1 MATLDE
7 ASQVHPCAKWWI
19 KADGCDIVSGLEE
32 SVRLEWNGDVDYGTS
47 ELQLLYSSYCH
58 RLDLIEKLSSDDP
71 LEDRRQLVLE
81 NLQREYVLSADIN
94 FIGEGETVSH
104 VAVPDRIIP
113 SRISSASPSLTCYSP
128 IRVGLIRAI

>member
-1 MATLDE
+1 MATLDD
-7 ASQVHPCAKWWI
+7 ASRVHPSAKWWI

-47 ELQLLYSSYCH
+47 ELQLLYSSYRH

-71 LEDRRQLVLE
+71 LEDRRQFVLE
-81 NLQREYVLSADIN
+81 NLQREYNVLCADIN

-104 VAVPDRIIP
+104 IHLCCPE
-113 SRISSASPSLTCYSP
+113 
-128 IRVGLIRAI
+128 